1 MICPQISQGTN
12 IYRVD
17 NWRRMVNKRF
27 QRRKQLSHEEKIE
40 VVWNFS
46 CRKATGRKAFQVAGK
61 REKL

>member
-1 MICPQISQGTN
+1 MICPQISQGQTYTEL
-12 IYRVD
+12 IIGEGWSTKD
-17 NWRRMVNKRF
+17 S